1 MGRKVKNY
9 VDALQEAGYQPEQVS
24 KILITHKHA
33 DHTGEFRN
41 FPNAKI
47 LASRVECN
55 ADELKPYPNVE
66 PAGTAFGPRMIMR
79 RYPCS
84 IRPALTRI
92 HLKKEDEMSI
102 SEKKELL
109 MQAWKEIFEVEQVSE
124 DADFFEDG
132 GDSIKAVQLSSWLL
146 QKGIKLD
153 LGKIFYTPVLSQ
165 MAETLE
171 ETDPVY
177 VPEEMVTKELIGSKI
192 DGIMKNMDSG
202 KVPDKAQNEQIC
214 DPQSIPQKT
223 ADQLNEQ
230 ICDPQS
236 MPQKTADQVNGQI
249 CDPYGMPA
257 GNRLT
262 QAAILPYNQE
272 YGTMISMFQTI
283 LQQQQVMLQMMQV
296 MLTRM
301 TPVVQNPFP
310 APFQGNAHWPFP
322 MKASKSFS
330 EGKRINHKGQI
341 PEAAKEAL
349 RRQMEKYQAHPVD
362 KPIDK
367 PNVIGIKPA
376 KVTKPEYSA
385 EEVLDHVLSGI
396 FKDGYSKTEDLFEQ
410 GLTSLDTVKMVTR
423 CGEHGYALSM
433 QDIYMKSTFEE
444 LVACMKPGE

>member
-1 MGRKVKNY
+1 MV
-9 VDALQEAGYQPEQVS
+9 
-24 KILITHKHA
+24 
-33 DHTGEFRN
+33 
-41 FPNAKI
+41 
-47 LASRVECN
+47 
-55 ADELKPYPNVE
+55 
-66 PAGTAFGPRMIMR
+66 
-79 RYPCS
+79 
-84 IRPALTRI
+84 
-92 HLKKEDEMSI
+92 SI

-109 MQAWKEIFEVEQVSE
+109 IQAWKEIFEVEQVSE

-214 DPQSIPQKT
+214 DPQSMPQKT
-223 ADQLNEQ
+223 ADQL
-230 ICDPQS
+230 
-236 MPQKTADQVNGQI
+236 NGQI

-301 TPVVQNPFP
+301 TPVVQNSFP
-310 APFQGNAHWPFP
+310 APFQGNARRPFP

-376 KVTKPEYSA
+376 KVTKSEYSA

>member
-1 MGRKVKNY
+1 
-9 VDALQEAGYQPEQVS
+9 
-24 KILITHKHA
+24 
-33 DHTGEFRN
+33 
-41 FPNAKI
+41 
-47 LASRVECN
+47 
-55 ADELKPYPNVE
+55 
-66 PAGTAFGPRMIMR
+66 
-79 RYPCS
+79 
-84 IRPALTRI
+84 
-92 HLKKEDEMSI
+92 
-102 SEKKELL
+102 

-214 DPQSIPQKT
+214 DPQSMPQKTADQLNEQICDPQSMAQKT

-236 MPQKTADQVNGQI
+236 MPQKTADQLNWQNCDPQSMAQKTADQLNGQI
-249 CDPYGMPA
+249 CDPYGLPA

-262 QAAILPYNQE
+262 QAAMLPYNQE

-310 APFQGNAHWPFP
+310 APFQGNARRPFP
-322 MKASKSFS
+322 LKASNPFS
-330 EGKRINHKGQI
+330 KGKRINHKDQI

>member
-1 MGRKVKNY
+1 MVY
-9 VDALQEAGYQPEQVS
+9 L
-24 KILITHKHA
+24 L
-33 DHTGEFRN
+33 
-41 FPNAKI
+41 
-47 LASRVECN
+47 
-55 ADELKPYPNVE
+55 
-66 PAGTAFGPRMIMR
+66 
-79 RYPCS
+79 
-84 IRPALTRI
+84 LTTSY
-92 HLKKEDEMSI
+92 KDEMST

-214 DPQSIPQKT
+214 DPQSMPQKT
-223 ADQLNEQ
+223 ADQLNGQ

-236 MPQKTADQVNGQI
+236 MPQKTADQLNGQICDPQSMPQKAADQLNGQNCDPQSMAQKAADQLNGQNCDPQSMPRKAADQLNGQNCDPQSMAQKAADQLNGQI

-257 GNRLT
+257 DNRLT
-262 QAAILPYNQE
+262 QAAILPNNQE

-310 APFQGNAHWPFP
+310 APFQGNARRPFP

>member
-1 MGRKVKNY
+1 MPK
-9 VDALQEAGYQPEQVS
+9 
-24 KILITHKHA
+24 
-33 DHTGEFRN
+33 
-41 FPNAKI
+41 
-47 LASRVECN
+47 
-55 ADELKPYPNVE
+55 
-66 PAGTAFGPRMIMR
+66 
-79 RYPCS
+79 
-84 IRPALTRI
+84 
-92 HLKKEDEMSI
+92 
-102 SEKKELL
+102 
-109 MQAWKEIFEVEQVSE
+109 
-124 DADFFEDG
+124 
-132 GDSIKAVQLSSWLL
+132 
-146 QKGIKLD
+146 
-153 LGKIFYTPVLSQ
+153 
-165 MAETLE
+165 
-171 ETDPVY
+171 
-177 VPEEMVTKELIGSKI
+177 
-192 DGIMKNMDSG
+192 
-202 KVPDKAQNEQIC
+202 
-214 DPQSIPQKT
+214 KT
-223 ADQLNEQ
+223 ADQQNDQ

-236 MPQKTADQVNGQI
+236 MPQRNAGQWNDQI
-249 CDPYGMPA
+249 CDPQSMPRKSAGQWNDQNCDPQSMPRRNAGQWNDQICAPDGMPA

-262 QAAILPYNQE
+262 QAAMPPYNQE
-272 YGTMISMFQTI
+272 YGVMISMFQTI
-283 LQQQQVMLQMMQV
+283 LQQQQVMLQMMQA

-310 APFQGNAHWPFP
+310 APFQGNARRPFSL
-322 MKASKSFS
+322 KASNPFS
-330 EGKRINHKGQI
+330 KGKRINHKDQI